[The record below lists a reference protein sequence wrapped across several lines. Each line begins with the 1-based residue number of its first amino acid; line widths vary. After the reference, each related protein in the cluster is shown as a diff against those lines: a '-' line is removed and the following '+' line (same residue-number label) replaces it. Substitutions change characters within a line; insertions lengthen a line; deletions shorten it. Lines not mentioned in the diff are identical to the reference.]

1 MAKSDNA
8 LAPKFKGVNRL
19 IDFVMQ
25 RVPANMFPTSGR
37 TLVETAQGKRDPITE
52 ANFLPAE
59 LDVLRQLIESTGG
72 RGDVQYDDYTKFMRQ
87 QQQEKGTIPG
97 SITPGPLSILDP
109 IGNVQTTLGRFTYA
123 RDAKGNLVINDSYD
137 FNPIQPMSGAYGA
150 LRNYAAE
157 KIPPG
162 AGRQVKVNLGR

>member
-1 MAKSDNA
+1 MAESDNA

-25 RVPANMFPTSGR
+25 RVPAGMFPTSGR
-37 TLVETAQGKRDPITE
+37 TFVETAQGKRDPITE
-52 ANFLPAE
+52 THFSPDE
-59 LDVLRQLIESTGG
+59 LVVLRQLIESTGN
-72 RGDVQYDDYTKFMRQ
+72 RGNVQYDDYTKFMRQ

-97 SITPGPLSILDP
+97 SIAPNVLSMLDP
-109 IGNVQTTLGRFTYA
+109 IGNVQTTLGRFNYA
-123 RDAKGNLVINDSYD
+123 RDPEGNLVVIDSYD

-162 AGRQVKVNLGR
+162 SGRQVKINLGR